1 MINFSEVYIF
11 SDQPTTCPKC
21 SARKNILMDF
31 SHTKDQTEIHQCLD
45 QNCKYEFVMQYDEEF
60 ENKSLL

>member
-21 SARKNILMDF
+21 SARTDILMDF
-31 SHTKDQTEIHQCLD
+31 AHTKDQTEIHQCLD
-45 QNCKYEFVMQYDEEF
+45 QNCKYEFIMQYDEEF
-60 ENKSLL
+60 ENSSLL